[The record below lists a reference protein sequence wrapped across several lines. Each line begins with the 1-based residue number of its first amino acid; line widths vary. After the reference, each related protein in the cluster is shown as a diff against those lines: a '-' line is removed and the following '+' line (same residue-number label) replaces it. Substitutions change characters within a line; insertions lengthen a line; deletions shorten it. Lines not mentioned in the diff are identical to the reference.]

1 MRISD
6 WSSDVCS
13 SDLEVVRVLSG
24 KDPINACNRL
34 QNSQSLPGGV
44 ASDIHVIQ
52 TVQGSIVVKRALDQL
67 KVAADWRSD
76 PARSLTEVAALNA
89 ATELL
94 GPDAVPRVLWSDG
107 IRHQF
112 SMELVSPTQTNWKQ
126 ELQIGRAHV

>member
-1 MRISD
+1 MELRTRA
-6 WSSDVCS
+6 CE
-13 SDLEVVRVLSG
+13 EVVRVLSG

-107 IRHQF
+107 IRNQF
-112 SMELVSPTQTNWKQ
+112 AMRSEERRVGKACVGTCRSRWSP
-126 ELQIGRAHV
+126 